1 MKMSS
6 KLKTIAVSIT
16 FSGML
21 AVASMAL
28 AQQSQTPSED
38 GQTKPGMMPGGMSG
52 GMMSGDMQQ
61 MMANCQ
67 KMMQGDKKSG
77 WSGDA
82 PSSDNMPMSGDMQK
96 MMSDCQ
102 KMMNSPGSGSSSGPT
117 DKK

>member
-1 MKMSS
+1 MAS

-52 GMMSGDMQQ
+52 GIVRRYAADDGQLSED
-61 MMANCQ
+61 
-67 KMMQGDKKSG
+67 
-77 WSGDA
+77 DA
-82 PSSDNMPMSGDMQK
+82 GRQDVELVRGRAIVR
-96 MMSDCQ
+96 
-102 KMMNSPGSGSSSGPT
+102 
-117 DKK
+117 